1 MSPSSIVAAVGA
13 HDGITAVVGAGGK
26 KTLMRRL
33 AAALATPVV
42 TATVRIPPIATWV
55 ETLAFTDDPVSAV
68 RAATDWP
75 VGVLAGTDGPD
86 RRVGYPPS
94 TVDAIGALGHPV
106 LVKAD
111 GARMRRLKAPG
122 AAEPQL
128 PDSAARVVWVGS
140 VEVVGAPLSAETVH
154 RPERVAAV
162 TGRAA
167 GDPLTVGDLATL
179 ATHPQGGR
187 KRVPRDA
194 EHIVCLNMV
203 DDPDRRRTAE
213 AIADRIVDHTPGTRV
228 VLTSLIADDPVV
240 AVH

>member
-1 MSPSSIVAAVGA
+1 MNPPPIVAAFEA

-33 AAALATPVV
+33 ARALSTPVV
-42 TATVRIPPIATWV
+42 TATVRIPPIAPWV
-55 ETLAFTDDPVSAV
+55 ATLAITDDPVGAV
-68 RAATDWP
+68 RAANEWP

-94 TVDAIGALGHPV
+94 TVAAVGALGHPV

-122 AAEPQL
+122 AAEPQV

-140 VEVVGAPLSAETVH
+140 VQVVGAPLSAESVH

-162 TGRAA
+162 TGRTL
-167 GDPLTVGDLATL
+167 GDPLTVGDLAAL
-179 ATHPQGGR
+179 ATDPEGGR
-187 KRVPRDA
+187 KSVPPEADY
-194 EHIVCLNMV
+194 IVCLNMV
-203 DDPDRRRTAE
+203 DDADHLRVAQAVAE
-213 AIADRIVDHTPGTRV
+213 RIMDATSDVRV